1 MKAMVIFSVME
12 IVDIVVMS
20 LIVGYIFK
28 DVFRRPRG
36 VPQQGIVTMKQS
48 SDGSYGLEHDPQF
61 LDLSSY
67 LKSTKRPWYDDLKY
81 SIMLTAPAIILHEFG
96 HKFVAMA
103 FGLQATFHAAYG
115 GLVMGLFLKW
125 FLGFIM
131 FIPAYV
137 SIPAATAP
145 LLSALIS
152 IAGPVVNLGL
162 WLGAK
167 LCLKRGLFK
176 GHEHALVLV
185 REINRVLFILNMIPL
200 PGFDGYWFFTG
211 LIKALLGLF

>member
-1 MKAMVIFSVME
+1 MALFSVYE
-12 IVDIVVMS
+12 LVDIVVMS

-28 DVFRRPRG
+28 DVFRRPKG

-48 SDGSYGLEHDPQF
+48 SDGSYGLEYGQQF
-61 LDLSSY
+61 LDMSSY
-67 LKSTKRPWYDDLKY
+67 LAFTKRPWYDDLKY
-81 SIMLTAPAIILHEFG
+81 SIMVTAPAIILHEFG

-115 GLVMGLFLKW
+115 GLLMGLFLKW

-152 IAGPVVNLGL
+152 IAGPLVNLGL
-162 WLGAK
+162 WLGARHA
-167 LCLKRGLFK
+167 LKRGLFK

-185 REINRVLFILNMIPL
+185 REINRVLFILNMLPI
-200 PGFDGYWFFTG
+200 PGFDGFHFFVG
-211 LIKALLGLF
+211 IIRVLLGLF